1 QMPRNYAWPRIE
13 GIFQAAWPRRIDRDL
28 IVVMSAH
35 YWDLADSALG
45 PHVLADRLPGSGS
58 PQILM
63 QIGLH
68 DTDVVNVSSEL
79 AARTLGLPM
88 LSPSSAPVWGLSPSA
103 APLENALV

>member
-13 GIFQAAWPRRIDRDL
+13 GIFKAAWPRRIDRDL

-35 YWDLADSALG
+35 HWDLVDSALG
-45 PHVLADRLPGSGS
+45 PHVLADRLSSGS
-58 PQILM
+58 PKILM

-79 AARTLGLPM
+79 AARTMGLPQ
-88 LSPSSAPVWGLSPSA
+88 LSPSSNPMWGMPANTAPQA
-103 APLENALV
+103 NALV